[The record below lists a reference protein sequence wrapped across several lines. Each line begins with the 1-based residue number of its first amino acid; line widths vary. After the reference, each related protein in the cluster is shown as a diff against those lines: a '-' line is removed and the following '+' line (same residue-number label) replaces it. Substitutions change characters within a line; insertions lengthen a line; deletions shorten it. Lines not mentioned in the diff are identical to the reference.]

1 MRTERP
7 EPHAPKRRLARM
19 LRGRARTLCD
29 GEDGAMN
36 ALLCGMIVLLLAVGM
51 VVIITL
57 GDAVADRRS
66 ANSAADAAALAAA
79 DYCAD
84 RLEDAYRAAVE
95 APDDE
100 SFWAQFGKPVS
111 SYCSGAF
118 EQARAYARSN
128 GATLTD
134 FTRLSGNRFRAS
146 VTNDGQVAG
155 TDLHNG
161 STATARLTFTSGV
174 CVRNGLLGVEDGLGT
189 CRTSPGNGGGRGR
202 GAKGGATAP
211 ARPSRYPATAVVDTE
226 LVAG

>member
-1 MRTERP
+1 
-7 EPHAPKRRLARM
+7 
-19 LRGRARTLCD
+19 
-29 GEDGAMN
+29 MN

-84 RLEDAYRAAVE
+84 RLEDAYQAAVR

-100 SFWAQFGKPVS
+100 GFWSQFGKPVS
-111 SYCSGAF
+111 SYCSGAS
-118 EQARAYARSN
+118 EQAQAYARSN

-161 STATARLTFTSGV
+161 STATAQLTFTSGV

-202 GAKGGATAP
+202 GANGGATAP
-211 ARPSRYPATAVVDTE
+211 ARPSRYPATAVVDTQ

>member
-7 EPHAPKRRLARM
+7 APFAPKRRLARV
-19 LRGRARTLCD
+19 LRGRARTLRD
-29 GEDGAMN
+29 GEGGAMN

-51 VVIITL
+51 VVIIIL

-84 RLEDAYRAAVE
+84 RLEDTYRAAVE

-174 CVRNGLLGVEDGLGT
+174 CVRNGLLGVEDGRGT
-189 CRTSPGNGGGRGR
+189 CRTSPGGGRGR
-202 GAKGGATAP
+202 GSNGGATAP